1 MGPHIAIGDTCYS
14 WEEDI
19 PSYNPDGKEIISR
32 DNERSLLRK
41 EDPSKA
47 YTQVH
52 VDITLPYDEIELI
65 EAVTADGRHI
75 EIIKDSRFVLPGTE
89 ELNEAFNEL

>member
-1 MGPHIAIGDTCYS
+1 MLFL
-14 WEEDI
+14 EDI

-65 EAVTADGRHI
+65 EAVTADGDISKSLRI
-75 EIIKDSRFVLPGTE
+75 VDLYCLAQK
-89 ELNEAFNEL
+89 N